1 MELLDIYDRD
11 GRKKGITVFRGEYI
25 RPDDY
30 ILVVHVYIYNRNQE
44 FLIQRRSRKK
54 KVNSGKWDITGGAV
68 QSGEDSKTGALR
80 ETQEEIGLKLDPESV
95 RFVGRSISI
104 KHLVDVYFAEAEVD
118 IADCI
123 LQEEEVSEVK
133 LIPALRLLDALKISD
148 FQDQA
153 YSQIV
158 KTEILRILAGG
169 TDEETTMYEARE

>member
-11 GRKKGITVFRGEYI
+11 GNKKGITVFRGEYI

-30 ILVVHVYIYNRNQE
+30 ILVVHVYIYNRNRE

-68 QSGEDSKTGALR
+68 QAGEDSKAGALR
-80 ETQEEIGLKLDPESV
+80 ETQEEIGLTLDPDAV

-104 KHLVDVYFAEAEVD
+104 KHLVDVYFVETEVD
-118 IADCI
+118 IDNCC

-133 LIPALRLLDALKISD
+133 MIPAARLLDALKISD
-148 FQDQA
+148 FQDQN
-153 YSQIV
+153 YSRIV
-158 KTEILRILAGG
+158 KTEILRIMGSAG
-169 TDEETTMYEARE
+169 E